1 MSRIEFRRNHT
12 VGKRGSMLGRSAVLL
27 AIAVFGIFILL
38 LTAFYKKK
46 EQPVN
51 KVIIVTFLSDGYYIV
66 GGDITNYDNFAS
78 VLKEKILAQKDKQT
92 ELNIRI
98 PKDKN
103 MGEINDILQ
112 IANAFEGVDLKLSTE

>member
-38 LTAFYKKK
+38 LSAFYKKT
-46 EQPVN
+46 EQPVD

-66 GGDITNYDNFAS
+66 GGDTTNYDNFAS
-78 VLKEKILAQKDKQT
+78 VLKEKISAQKDKQM

-98 PKDKN
+98 PKEKN

-112 IANAFEGVDLKLSTE
+112 IANAFEGLDIKLSTE

>member
-1 MSRIEFRRNHT
+1 MQKVEFRRNHT
-12 VGKRGSMLGRSAVLL
+12 VGRRGSMLGRSAVLL

-38 LTAFYKKK
+38 LTAFYKKT

-66 GGDITNYDNFAS
+66 GGDTTNYDNFAS
-78 VLKEKILAQKDKQT
+78 VLKEKIVAQKDKQT